1 MLEVFLMSV
10 GISLLYNFRKIKKKQ
25 GLDAELKEL
34 IESSDNSTGVALD
47 IKNFLL
53 RVIQDDKNDAE
64 KFSDEQLAEAERII
78 ERAGS
83 SAFYW
88 MTDIAAQMTMLATAQ
103 LNGFP
108 TNVSQELGDS
118 ATPEQVIDTVVKI

>member
-1 MLEVFLMSV
+1 MLEVFLISV
-10 GISLLYNFRKIKKKQ
+10 GISLLYNFGKTKKKQ

-34 IESSDNSTGVALD
+34 IESSDNSSGVALD

-78 ERAGS
+78 DRAGS

>member
-1 MLEVFLMSV
+1 MLEVFLISV
-10 GISLLYNFRKIKKKQ
+10 GISLLYNFGKIKKKQ

-53 RVIQDDKNDAE
+53 RVLQDDKNDAE

-78 ERAGS
+78 DRAGS

>member
-1 MLEVFLMSV
+1 MLEAFLIGM
-10 GISLLYNFRKIKKKQ
+10 GISMYYKFKKIKKRES
-25 GLDAELKEL
+25 LDSELKEL
-34 IESSDNSTGVALD
+34 IENSNDSTGVALD

-53 RVIQDDKNDAE
+53 RVINDDKNDVE

-78 ERAGS
+78 DRAGS

-118 ATPEQVIDTVVKI
+118 ATPEQVIDSVVKI

>member
-10 GISLLYNFRKIKKKQ
+10 GISLLYNFGKIKKKQ

-34 IESSDNSTGVALD
+34 IESSDNSAGVALD

>member
-10 GISLLYNFRKIKKKQ
+10 GISLLYNFGKKKKKQ

-78 ERAGS
+78 NRAGS

>member
-10 GISLLYNFRKIKKKQ
+10 GISLLYNFGKKKKKQ

>member
-10 GISLLYNFRKIKKKQ
+10 GISLLYNFGKKKTKQ

>member
-1 MLEVFLMSV
+1 MSV
-10 GISLLYNFRKIKKKQ
+10 GISLLYNFGKIKKKQ

-34 IESSDNSTGVALD
+34 IESSDNSAGVALD

>member
-1 MLEVFLMSV
+1 MLPFLIFFATV
-10 GISLLYNFRKIKKKQ
+10 GSFHHLPY
-25 GLDAELKEL
+25 GASSGATL
-34 IESSDNSTGVALD
+34 IENSNDSTGVALD

-53 RVIQDDKNDAE
+53 RVIDDDKNDAE

-78 ERAGS
+78 NRAGS

>member
-34 IESSDNSTGVALD
+34 IESSDNSSGVALD

-78 ERAGS
+78 DRAGS

>member
-10 GISLLYNFRKIKKKQ
+10 GISLLYNFGKKKKKQ

-53 RVIQDDKNDAE
+53 RVIQDEKNDAE

>member
-10 GISLLYNFRKIKKKQ
+10 GISLLYNFWKKKKKQ

>member
-34 IESSDNSTGVALD
+34 IKSSDNSTGVALD

>member
-1 MLEVFLMSV
+1 MLEVFLISV
-10 GISLLYNFRKIKKKQ
+10 GISLLYNFGKKKKKQ

>member
-1 MLEVFLMSV
+1 MLEVFLISV
-10 GISLLYNFRKIKKKQ
+10 GISLLYNFGKKKKKQ

-53 RVIQDDKNDAE
+53 RVIQDNKNDAE

>member
-10 GISLLYNFRKIKKKQ
+10 GISMLYNFGKKKKKQ

-78 ERAGS
+78 NRAGS

>member
-10 GISLLYNFRKIKKKQ
+10 GISLLYNFGKKMKKQ

>member
-10 GISLLYNFRKIKKKQ
+10 GISLLYNFGKKKKKQ

-78 ERAGS
+78 NRAGS

-88 MTDIAAQMTMLATAQ
+88 MTDIAAQMTMLSTAQ

>member
-1 MLEVFLMSV
+1 MLEVFLISV
-10 GISLLYNFRKIKKKQ
+10 GISLLYNFGKKKKKQ

-53 RVIQDDKNDAE
+53 RVIQDNKNDAE

-78 ERAGS
+78 NRAGS

>member
-10 GISLLYNFRKIKKKQ
+10 GISLLYNFGKIKKKQ

-34 IESSDNSTGVALD
+34 IESSDNSSGVALD

-64 KFSDEQLAEAERII
+64 KFSYEQLAEAERII
-78 ERAGS
+78 DRAGS

>member
-78 ERAGS
+78 DRAGS